1 MFLEQYFSE
10 RTGKIS
16 FTREQGSDFAKRV
29 ADDFNPLHDVEATR
43 FCIPGDLLFSIILSR
58 YGISQH
64 MEFIFSGMVPAG
76 IELILPESAS
86 ELPIN
91 DAQDKQYLRV
101 LRSGEASRDETLIEN
116 LTRDYVEFSGHTFPH
131 LLVPLMAQENL
142 MINPLRPMVMYQSMS
157 ISLDRLDIRNPTL
170 QLDQSTLEI
179 NGKRG
184 NAVLTFNF
192 VESGKIVGRGEKH
205 LLLSGLREYDEHAV
219 NGVVVAIDAR
229 RKAFNRENNSVVGTV
244 S

>member
-1 MFLEQYFSE
+1 MFLERYFSE
-10 RTGKIS
+10 RAGKIS

-43 FCIPGDLLFSIILSR
+43 FCIPGDLLFSIILAR
-58 YGISQH
+58 YGLSQH

-76 IELILPESAS
+76 IELILPEPAA

-101 LRSGEASRDETLIEN
+101 RRSGEASRDAALIEN

-157 ISLDRLDIRNPTL
+157 ISLDRLDIQNPTL
-170 QLDQSTLEI
+170 QLDESTLEI
-179 NGKRG
+179 DGKRG

-192 VESGKIVGRGEKH
+192 LDSGDIVGRGEKR
-205 LLLSGLREYDEHAV
+205 LLLSGLREYDKQAV

-229 RKAFNRENNSVVGTV
+229 RKAFNDANTNVVGTV